1 MHSER
6 NDKIRYHNG
15 AYIDIEHHLLRLALV
30 SEIVPRANK
39 KYVSDIPSP
48 VRLPP
53 TAVESRFD
61 RPKPP
66 KKDEKKEKTSKLFGL
81 TFQKSKTE
89 KKKKDESPTKKMA
102 KGCFMLLFAVELF
115 LSSFFSKN
123 IYTCSSRYRILLLQ

>member
-1 MHSER
+1 MESER
-6 NDKIRYHNG
+6 NDKDRYPNG

-53 TAVESRFD
+53 TAVESRFEPPQ
-61 RPKPP
+61 PKPAL
-66 KKDEKKEKTSKLFGL
+66 KDEKKEKTSKLFGL
-81 TFQKSKTE
+81 TFHNYKTE

-102 KGCFMLLFAVELF
+102 KGWYFP
-115 LSSFFSKN
+115 SD
-123 IYTCSSRYRILLLQ
+123 